1 MADDNALR
9 VLFDFIDSGLNLLYA
24 SYESGCQECQKE
36 DLLTIAEE
44 ILKFSVLIETIHH
57 EGSALVNSMQEVVLL
72 LETEVNE
79 SNFSKECAIDQMQL
93 TFLVEQGFKT
103 KDIAKV
109 FNCSRRTIERRMS
122 EYCIEGK
129 IFSSLTDDD
138 LDVKVS
144 DICSLNPLIGEK
156 TVQDRLR
163 HQGIRVQR
171 SKLRASMKRVDPHGV
186 KARLKHV
193 LHRRQYSVPG
203 PNSLWHLDGYH
214 KLIRWGFVIH
224 GGIDG
229 YSRLITYLRVSTNN
243 RSGTVLKCFLEA
255 VHEYGLPSRV
265 RSDHGGENIQV
276 AQFMLEHPQRGMN
289 RGSVITGRSVHNQR
303 IERLWRDL
311 FSGCVVFFYQLFYSL
326 EDAGL
331 LNINNSKDLKALH
344 VAFLP
349 LIQQQLDSFRYGWA
363 NHPLRTEHNRTPQQ
377 L

>member
-1 MADDNALR
+1 M
-9 VLFDFIDSGLNLLYA
+9 
-24 SYESGCQECQKE
+24 
-36 DLLTIAEE
+36 TIVEE

-72 LETEVNE
+72 LETEVNG
-79 SNFSKECAIDQMQL
+79 SNFSKGRGRPECAIDQMQL

-109 FNCSRRTIERRMS
+109 FNCTRCTIERRMS

-156 TVQDRLR
+156 TVQGRLR
-163 HQGIRVQR
+163 HQNIRVQR

-186 KARLKHV
+186 KAWLKHV

-243 RSGTVLKCFLEA
+243 RFGTVLKCFLEA
-255 VHEYGLPSRV
+255 VHEY
-265 RSDHGGENIQV
+265 
-276 AQFMLEHPQRGMN
+276 
-289 RGSVITGRSVHNQR
+289 
-303 IERLWRDL
+303 
-311 FSGCVVFFYQLFYSL
+311 
-326 EDAGL
+326 
-331 LNINNSKDLKALH
+331 
-344 VAFLP
+344 
-349 LIQQQLDSFRYGWA
+349 
-363 NHPLRTEHNRTPQQ
+363 
-377 L
+377 

>member
-79 SNFSKECAIDQMQL
+79 SNFSKGRGRPECAIDQMQL

-109 FNCSRRTIERRMS
+109 CNCSRRTIERRMY

-156 TVQDRLR
+156 TVHGILR

-171 SKLRASMKRVDPHGV
+171 SK
-186 KARLKHV
+186 
-193 LHRRQYSVPG
+193 
-203 PNSLWHLDGYH
+203 
-214 KLIRWGFVIH
+214 
-224 GGIDG
+224 
-229 YSRLITYLRVSTNN
+229 
-243 RSGTVLKCFLEA
+243 
-255 VHEYGLPSRV
+255 
-265 RSDHGGENIQV
+265 
-276 AQFMLEHPQRGMN
+276 
-289 RGSVITGRSVHNQR
+289 
-303 IERLWRDL
+303 
-311 FSGCVVFFYQLFYSL
+311 
-326 EDAGL
+326 
-331 LNINNSKDLKALH
+331 
-344 VAFLP
+344 
-349 LIQQQLDSFRYGWA
+349 
-363 NHPLRTEHNRTPQQ
+363 
-377 L
+377 